1 MAHHDLENTLNCSF
15 IEPPSVVEQPSPSW
29 SSRGS
34 FSSFDTTDEGPV
46 YCVPHEGEQ
55 GHRVLPQGT
64 SGPSPGAT
72 SCSVERHHPCTVG
85 TVSPWL
91 LVPREGMRVQ
101 CCLPQEFQSSLLWR
115 LLLWGCFKSPLVLG
129 SLSRRRERGDLA
141 TRWGAGRNRVGCCP
155 TVLWEHFGPS
165 PPRAHPD
172 LTPPCSLPT
181 ESVGDSRD
189 RGTPASPGDKLVAP
203 AGGEE
208 AGEYTFLKET
218 GSVRAFPAD
227 SSETPLLKS
236 SDSERSSCGSG
247 SAGAALYARV
257 ARLSKQSKEEEDA
270 TTEPRS
276 SGKPPSPE
284 RTKPRPPD
292 PATKPKVSWIHSRYN
307 SSQSNSL
314 PAPSRSPE
322 RAAARSSSPEQ
333 GQGLAKRKRSPSE
346 TSAGVQGRAEEK
358 GGTRGKEKTQKQ
370 PKEPGVPEGKASLT
384 GEPQSP
390 SKPKQRSK
398 AGSEPTESINGAVQ
412 NAFRKMGAFQ
422 PERRVGDNRDAP
434 RSPGTSKPRSEPLHP
449 HLASELA
456 AQLKEKTQSLNKGDG
471 GTRANGVGTQR
482 EKPTPPQKAKRSVAA
497 GGQKTSKPL
506 LPTSPHLQKLI
517 PGAAEPAAG
526 EPKRVEKPSAG
537 SGQDQALPNEQAAK
551 KTPIKKP
558 PRKKSREASL
568 EPPRAAAV
576 PAQAVQ

>member
-1 MAHHDLENTLNCSF
+1 MLSHCAVGAFQSF
-15 IEPPSVVEQPSPSW
+15 PSP
-29 SSRGS
+29 
-34 FSSFDTTDEGPV
+34 
-46 YCVPHEGEQ
+46 
-55 GHRVLPQGT
+55 
-64 SGPSPGAT
+64 
-72 SCSVERHHPCTVG
+72 
-85 TVSPWL
+85 
-91 LVPREGMRVQ
+91 
-101 CCLPQEFQSSLLWR
+101 
-115 LLLWGCFKSPLVLG
+115 
-129 SLSRRRERGDLA
+129 
-141 TRWGAGRNRVGCCP
+141 
-155 TVLWEHFGPS
+155 
-165 PPRAHPD
+165 AHPH
-172 LTPPCSLPT
+172 LTSPCSLPT

-203 AGGEE
+203 ASGEE

-247 SAGAALYARV
+247 SAGAVLYARV

-270 TTEPRS
+270 ATEPRS
-276 SGKPPSPE
+276 PGKPPSPE

-292 PATKPKVSWIHSRYN
+292 PATKPKVSWIHGRYN

-322 RAAARSSSPEQ
+322 PAATRSGSPEHS
-333 GQGLAKRKRSPSE
+333 QGLAKRKRSPSE

-358 GGTRGKEKTQKQ
+358 GSTRGKEKAQKQ
-370 PKEPGVPEGKASLT
+370 LKDPGVPEGKA

-398 AGSEPTESINGAVQ
+398 TGSEPTENINGAVQ

-422 PERRVGDNRDAP
+422 PERRVGDNKDAP

-449 HLASELA
+449 QLASELA

-471 GTRANGVGTQR
+471 GTRANGVGAQR
-482 EKPTPPQKAKRSVAA
+482 EKPTPPQKAKRSAAA

-517 PGAAEPAAG
+517 PGVAEPVAG
-526 EPKRVEKPSAG
+526 EAKRVEKPSA
-537 SGQDQALPNEQAAK
+537 SSSPEQALPSEQVAK

>member
-1 MAHHDLENTLNCSF
+1 MLSHCAAGASQSF
-15 IEPPSVVEQPSPSW
+15 PSS
-29 SSRGS
+29 
-34 FSSFDTTDEGPV
+34 
-46 YCVPHEGEQ
+46 
-55 GHRVLPQGT
+55 
-64 SGPSPGAT
+64 
-72 SCSVERHHPCTVG
+72 
-85 TVSPWL
+85 
-91 LVPREGMRVQ
+91 
-101 CCLPQEFQSSLLWR
+101 
-115 LLLWGCFKSPLVLG
+115 
-129 SLSRRRERGDLA
+129 
-141 TRWGAGRNRVGCCP
+141 
-155 TVLWEHFGPS
+155 
-165 PPRAHPD
+165 AHPH
-172 LTPPCSLPT
+172 LTSPCSLPT

-203 AGGEE
+203 ASGEE

-247 SAGAALYARV
+247 SAGAVLYARV

-270 TTEPRS
+270 ATEPRS
-276 SGKPPSPE
+276 PGKPPSPE

-292 PATKPKVSWIHSRYN
+292 PATKPKVSWIHGRYN

-322 RAAARSSSPEQ
+322 PAATRSGSPEH

-358 GGTRGKEKTQKQ
+358 GSTRGKEKAQKQ
-370 PKEPGVPEGKASLT
+370 LKDPGVPEGKAGLT

-390 SKPKQRSK
+390 SKPKQRNK
-398 AGSEPTESINGAVQ
+398 TGSEPTENINGAVQ

-422 PERRVGDNRDAP
+422 PERRVGDNKDAP

-449 HLASELA
+449 QLASELA

-471 GTRANGVGTQR
+471 GTRANGVGAQR
-482 EKPTPPQKAKRSVAA
+482 EKPTPPQKAKRSAAA

-517 PGAAEPAAG
+517 PGVAEPAAG
-526 EPKRVEKPSAG
+526 EAKRVEKPST
-537 SGQDQALPNEQAAK
+537 SSSHEQALPSEQVAK

>member
-1 MAHHDLENTLNCSF
+1 M
-15 IEPPSVVEQPSPSW
+15 PW
-29 SSRGS
+29 
-34 FSSFDTTDEGPV
+34 EGV
-46 YCVPHEGEQ
+46 
-55 GHRVLPQGT
+55 RVLVLP
-64 SGPSPGAT
+64 P
-72 SCSVERHHPCTVG
+72 VG
-85 TVSPWL
+85 
-91 LVPREGMRVQ
+91 
-101 CCLPQEFQSSLLWR
+101 FQSSLLRR
-115 LLLWGCFKSPLVLG
+115 LLLQRWFNSPVVLG
-129 SLSRRRERGDLA
+129 SLSGRGQGDLG
-141 TRWGAGRNRVGCCP
+141 TQGGWGWGDQVGCHP
-155 TVLWEHFGPS
+155 TVLREHLGS
-165 PPRAHPD
+165 PLPWAHPL
-172 LTPPCSLPT
+172 LTPPPPCSPPT

-189 RGTPASPGDKLVAP
+189 RGTPASPGDKLVSP

-257 ARLSKQSKEEEDA
+257 ARLSKHSKEEDDA
-270 TTEPRS
+270 LAESRS
-276 SGKPPSPE
+276 PGKPPSPE

-292 PATKPKVSWIHSRYN
+292 PATKPKVSWIHGRYN

-322 RAAARSSSPEQ
+322 RAAARSGSPEQ

-346 TSAGVQGRAEEK
+346 TSGGVQGRAEEK
-358 GGTRGKEKTQKQ
+358 GGTRGKEKAQKP
-370 PKEPGVPEGKASLT
+370 PKEPGVPEGKASLA

-398 AGSEPTESINGAVQ
+398 GGSEPTESINGAVQ

-434 RSPGTSKPRSEPLHP
+434 RSPGASKPRSEPLHP
-449 HLASELA
+449 QLASELA

-471 GTRANGVGTQR
+471 STRANGVGAQR
-482 EKPTPPQKAKRSVAA
+482 EKPTPPQKAKRSAAA
-497 GGQKTSKPL
+497 GGQKTSGKPL

-526 EPKRVEKPSAG
+526 EPKRVEKPSTG

>member
-55 GHRVLPQGT
+55 GDGALPQGT
-64 SGPSPGAT
+64 LGTSPGAT
-72 SCSVERHHPCTVG
+72 SCSVERCHPCAVG
-85 TVSPWL
+85 TVPPWH
-91 LVPREGMRVQ
+91 LVPREGMRVLM
-101 CCLPQEFQSSLLWR
+101 LPPVRIQSSLLQHV
-115 LLLWGCFKSPLVLG
+115 LLRRCFKSLLVLG
-129 SLSRRRERGDLA
+129 SLTGRRGREDLG
-141 TRWGAGRNRVGCCP
+141 THWGVGGNQVGCCP
-155 TVLWEHFGPS
+155 TEHLSPS
-165 PPRAHPD
+165 PPRAHPH
-172 LTPPCSLPT
+172 LTPPCSPPT

-189 RGTPASPGDKLVAP
+189 RGTPASLGDKLVAP

-270 TTEPRS
+270 VMEPRS
-276 SGKPPSPE
+276 PGKPPSPE

-292 PATKPKVSWIHSRYN
+292 PATKPKVSWIHGRYN

-322 RAAARSSSPEQ
+322 RVAVQSGSPEQ

-346 TSAGVQGRAEEK
+346 TSASVQGRTEEK
-358 GGTRGKEKTQKQ
+358 GGTRGKEKVQKQ
-370 PKEPGVPEGKASLT
+370 PKEPGVPEGKASLA

-398 AGSEPTESINGAVQ
+398 GSSEPTESINGAVQ
-412 NAFRKMGAFQ
+412 NAFRKMSAFQ

-471 GTRANGVGTQR
+471 GTRANGVGAQR

-497 GGQKTSKPL
+497 GSQKTSKPL

-517 PGAAEPAAG
+517 PGAAEPVAG

-568 EPPRAAAV
+568 EQPRAAAV

>member
-1 MAHHDLENTLNCSF
+1 LAEANQRMGVIGAGALLALLLILLLSLLCCCCVCRKKDEARSSSQDPVAAKKPPTRLCGRFSRIGMKLPRIPLRRQKLPKVVVAHHDLENTLNCSF
-15 IEPPSVVEQPSPSW
+15 IEPPSMVEQPSPSW

-46 YCVPHEGEQ
+46 YCVPHEE
-55 GHRVLPQGT
+55 
-64 SGPSPGAT
+64 
-72 SCSVERHHPCTVG
+72 
-85 TVSPWL
+85 
-91 LVPREGMRVQ
+91 
-101 CCLPQEFQSSLLWR
+101 SL
-115 LLLWGCFKSPLVLG
+115 
-129 SLSRRRERGDLA
+129 
-141 TRWGAGRNRVGCCP
+141 
-155 TVLWEHFGPS
+155 
-165 PPRAHPD
+165 
-172 LTPPCSLPT
+172 
-181 ESVGDSRD
+181 GDSRD

-208 AGEYTFLKET
+208 AGEYTFLKEMKEM

-270 TTEPRS
+270 VTEPRS
-276 SGKPPSPE
+276 PRKPPSPE

-314 PAPSRSPE
+314 PAPSQSPE
-322 RAAARSSSPEQ
+322 RVVAQSGSPKQ

-346 TSAGVQGRAEEK
+346 TSAGMQGRAEEK
-358 GGTRGKEKTQKQ
+358 GGAWGKEKAQKQ
-370 PKEPGVPEGKASLT
+370 PKEPGVPEGKASLAE
-384 GEPQSP
+384 EPQSP
-390 SKPKQRSK
+390 SKPKQRTK
-398 AGSEPTESINGAVQ
+398 ASSETTESINGAVQ
-412 NAFRKMGAFQ
+412 NAFRKMSAFQ
-422 PERRVGDNRDAP
+422 PERRVGDNRDVP
-434 RSPGTSKPRSEPLHP
+434 CSPSTSKTRSEPLHP

-482 EKPTPPQKAKRSVAA
+482 EKPTPPQKAKRSAA
-497 GGQKTSKPL
+497 ASGQKTSKPL

-517 PGAAEPAAG
+517 PGVAEAAAR
-526 EPKRVEKPSAG
+526 EPKQAEKPSI
-537 SGQDQALPNEQAAK
+537 SSSQDQALPNEQAAK

-568 EPPRAAAV
+568 EQPRAATV